1 MREREAPQIPA
12 TALREPYDGRFS
24 DYVDRPHSP
33 THNHKQDWNPEPSA
47 YKTVARSSQTGWR

>member
-33 THNHKQDWNPEPSA
+33 THNHKQD
-47 YKTVARSSQTGWR
+47 